1 MKKTTKDLHYFGNVF
16 ERKLRVAD
24 ADEADAAFLGGA
36 FAAVAV
42 VEFCAT

>member
-1 MKKTTKDLHYFGNVF
+1 M
-16 ERKLRVAD
+16 AD

-42 VEFCAT
+42 VEFCAILIFSLGLYSAAAAEIDELVA